1 MKKISIVTLAMG
13 LTFGSAFAGQMGHN
27 NKMHAAPSVMMVQ
40 DITMLNDDSRVV
52 VQGYLVQN
60 MGNDIYVFQDAM
72 GDKIMIDVDDD
83 AWGEIMVGPNDMITI
98 MGEVDKNGDTV
109 MIDVDRIKKM

>member
-1 MKKISIVTLAMG
+1 MKKISMVALAMG
-13 LTFGSAFAGQMGHN
+13 LTFGSAFAGQMGY
-27 NKMHAAPSVMMVQ
+27 NKNTAPSVMMVT

-52 VQGYLVQN
+52 AQGYLVQN

-72 GDKIMIDVDDD
+72 GDKIMVDVDDD
-83 AWGEIMVGPNDMITI
+83 AWGEIMVGPNDMVTI

-109 MIDVDRIKKM
+109 MIDVDRIQKM